1 MVLLCEICGSRPARG
16 KHAVEGA
23 ILSVCEKC
31 GKFGNEVRDVFVKKG
46 GFRGGGR
53 ASPEDTEP
61 QVALD
66 YAKKIRAGREKQKL
80 THKELADKSNER
92 ESVIAKIEQG
102 DFVPTIPT
110 AKKLEKIL
118 GISLI
123 ETGEREAGKQV
134 QGPKASAGMTFG
146 DMIKMKA
153 PPGKGKK

>member
-31 GKFGNEVRDVFVKKG
+31 GKFGSEVRNVFVKKG
-46 GFRGGGR
+46 SFRR
-53 ASPEDTEP
+53 ADPSEDDTEP
-61 QVALD
+61 QIAPD
-66 YAKKIRAGREKQKL
+66 YAKKIRAGRERMKL
-80 THKELADKSNER
+80 TQKELADKSNER
-92 ESVIAKIEQG
+92 ESVIAKLEQG
-102 DFVPTIPT
+102 EFVPTIPT

-123 ETGEREAGKQV
+123 ETGEGETGKRV

-153 PPGKGKK
+153 SGEKGKN